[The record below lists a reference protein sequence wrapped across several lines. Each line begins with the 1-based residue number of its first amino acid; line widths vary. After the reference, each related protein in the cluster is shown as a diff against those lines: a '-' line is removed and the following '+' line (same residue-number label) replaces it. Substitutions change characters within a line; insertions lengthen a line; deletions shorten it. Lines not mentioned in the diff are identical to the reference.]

1 MYRNINATTDNCNL
15 NVVYMKY
22 LGGKQRVG
30 KKIAPILK
38 DIIEN
43 SRSNGYRIKSY
54 IEPFCG
60 SLGVL
65 RNMTDID
72 VPIHA
77 SDYHPDLISMW
88 KDVRDGT
95 FKYPTSIS
103 EKQYMVA
110 KSLPSPNS
118 HKAFVGFGM
127 SFGGRFF
134 GAYSQKY
141 LGDKKEDFCKEM
153 TNSLKRTAPLIKD
166 VSFDTLDYTTMNPS
180 KSLIYCDPPYRENKY
195 PIKYRRDT
203 KKYDKFDN
211 DAFWEIM
218 RNWSQNNIVVISEL
232 SAPDDF
238 TEIWHH
244 DQSRSASRSKNTKKN
259 SNQMERL
266 FIHESLL
273 HMIV

>member
-1 MYRNINATTDNCNL
+1 
-15 NVVYMKY
+15 MKY
-22 LGGKQRVG
+22 LGGKQRLG
-30 KKIAPILK
+30 KKIAPVLHDIL
-38 DIIEN
+38 EGCE
-43 SRSNGYRIKSY
+43 SNGYILETY

-65 RNMTDID
+65 RNMTDIHI
-72 VPIHA
+72 PIQA

-88 KDVRDGT
+88 IDVRDGT

-103 EKQYMVA
+103 EKQYLAA

-118 HKAFVGFGM
+118 YKSFVGFGM

-153 TNSLKRTAPLIKD
+153 TNSLKRTAPLIKN
-166 VSFDTLDYTTMNPS
+166 VSFDTMEYTRLNPS
-180 KSLIYCDPPYRENKY
+180 NAFIYCDPPYRENKY

-211 DAFWEIM
+211 DAFWDVM
-218 RNWSQNNIVVISEL
+218 RHWSQNNVVVISEL

-238 TEIWHH
+238 TEIWFH
-244 DQSRSASRSKNTKKN
+244 DQTRSASRSKNTKKIT
-259 SNQMERL
+259 NQMERL

-273 HMIV
+273 HIIM